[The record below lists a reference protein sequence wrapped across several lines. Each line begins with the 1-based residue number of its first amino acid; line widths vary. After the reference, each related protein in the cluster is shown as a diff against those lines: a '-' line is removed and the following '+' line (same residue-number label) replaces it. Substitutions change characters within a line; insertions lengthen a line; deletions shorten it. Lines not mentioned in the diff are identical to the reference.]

1 MLLLLITL
9 EDNTQSESY
18 YLCSLLPFRVKI
30 KRSNYLLMLVLFAM
44 ILLLVIPI
52 KIT

>member
-18 YLCSLLPFRVKI
+18 SLLPSRVKI
-30 KRSNYLLMLVLFAM
+30 KRSKLFVNASTFCYVA
-44 ILLLVIPI
+44 LLLVISI